1 MAAGASAAELLEAGI
16 EALAHANV
24 GDFEALAEA
33 TRGLGAAG
41 ARVEQPI
48 AREKLRALGRVLEL
62 THRNLRLLR
71 GIAEYGMPPGANR
84 RQGSGGRPAESGRR
98 REQEL
103 VGELGRER
111 MGRTL
116 NGSVV
121 RKRKRRE
128 SEGIDGND

>member
-24 GDFEALAEA
+24 GELEALAEA

-71 GIAEYGMPPGANR
+71 GIAEYGMPPGR
-84 RQGSGGRPAESGRR
+84 IGGRAAEDVLRKAA
-98 REQEL
+98 E
-103 VGELGRER
+103 GESR
-111 MGRTL
+111 
-116 NGSVV
+116 S
-121 RKRKRRE
+121 
-128 SEGIDGND
+128 